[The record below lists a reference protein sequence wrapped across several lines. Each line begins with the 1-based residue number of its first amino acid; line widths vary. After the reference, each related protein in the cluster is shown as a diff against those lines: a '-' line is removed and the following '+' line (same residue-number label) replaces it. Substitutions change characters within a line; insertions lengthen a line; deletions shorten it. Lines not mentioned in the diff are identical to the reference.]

1 MFKRAEESKK
11 IFDDIL
17 GHLKRGRRGEFMVGC
32 HLESEGSPVVTPNR
46 GRLTSPGVD
55 PGAQA
60 YPGQVV

>member
-1 MFKRAEESKK
+1 MFERAEESKK
-11 IFDDIL
+11 VFDDVL
-17 GHLKRGRRGEFMVGC
+17 GHLKRGGRGELLVGS
-32 HLESEGSPVVTPNR
+32 HFESEGSPVVTPDR